1 LFYFVT
7 LNKIQDMTVSELK
20 LKLFR
25 QIDTLDKNRLEE
37 LHGVVLNFLNGN
49 KDIGDWDKLTE
60 EQKQGILDA
69 IAEIDAGKGIPHE
82 EVMDRVKKKYL
93 HG

>member
-1 LFYFVT
+1 
-7 LNKIQDMTVSELK
+7 MTVSELK

-37 LHGVVLNFLNGN
+37 LYGVVLNFLNGN
-49 KDIGDWDKLTE
+49 KDFGDWDKLTE

-69 IAEIDAGKGIPHE
+69 LAEIDAGKGIPHE

>member
-1 LFYFVT
+1 
-7 LNKIQDMTVSELK
+7 MTVSELK